1 MDTKKEKALS
11 VDDLEEKIQKK
22 NFELLDFCKK
32 NGEDCD
38 VTFFSFEKLFMTQ
51 IFQLACLYIQYF
63 VVIRHDV
70 LDYTHWLEKGT
81 CYLKKKPVFRT
92 IKTLFGPV
100 RIYRKYLECKK
111 GGVIY
116 PLDISL
122 GLTKDGFSPM
132 VMSLVVKLSTRV
144 SYATAVI
151 IFKCFCRWAPS
162 TEAIEHL
169 VLGLGAEAS
178 EYMENYSYD
187 QTNGDEILVIEV
199 DGKATPTATDDE
211 LKKRRKKRSKKD
223 KGCCQRHRGKG
234 KRKLNKRKRRKK
246 GCKSKN
252 GRSITIVVMYT
263 LKRGDDGLL
272 HGPYNKIVWA
282 SYAPR
287 RVMLEWARKH
297 ATKRGFPP
305 ETQKTIHIAI
315 DGEVCLM
322 KGLSKLFPNAS
333 FVLDIRHLEEK
344 IWKVGRLFYKEG
356 SKELE
361 EWVEEMKKMI
371 YQGKIKKLLK
381 TLKEKE
387 TKLSKRAKRDKEKIE
402 GLRQLINYIEKR
414 VNMMDYKNYIEKDL
428 PIATGIV
435 EGAVRYVIGERL
447 DCSGMRW
454 IPGRAEA
461 VLQLRCIE
469 LNGNWDE
476 FFNWGYEK
484 WLVKLKENKK
494 VQVRTNE
501 TLDISDV
508 SDNQQIL

>member
-1 MDTKKEKALS
+1 MDKKENPLS
-11 VDDLEEKIQKK
+11 AEELKEKIQEK
-22 NFELLDFCKK
+22 NSELLELCNKS
-32 NGEDCD
+32 GENCD
-38 VTFFSFEKLFMTQ
+38 LTFFSFEKLLMTQ

-63 VVIRHDV
+63 VVIRHNII
-70 LDYTHWLEKGT
+70 DYAPWLEKGN
-81 CYLKKKPVFRT
+81 CYLKNTPVFRT
-92 IKTLFGPV
+92 IKTLYGPV
-100 RIYRKYLECKK
+100 RIYRNYLEKKK
-111 GGVIY
+111 GGIIY

-122 GLTKDGFSPM
+122 GLTRDGFSPM

-151 IFKCFCRWAPS
+151 IFKCFCRWSPS

-178 EYMENYSYD
+178 EYMDDYSYD
-187 QTNGDEILVIEV
+187 EANDDEILVIEV
-199 DGKATPTATDDE
+199 DGKATPTATDGE
-211 LKKRRKKRSKKD
+211 LKKRRKKRSKKE
-223 KGCCQRHRGKG
+223 KSCCKRHRGKG
-234 KRKLNKRKRRKK
+234 KRKRYKRKRRKK
-246 GCKSKN
+246 GDKSKN
-252 GRSITIVVMYT
+252 GRSITIVVMYI
-263 LKRGDDGLL
+263 LKKGDDGLL

-305 ETQKTIHIAI
+305 ETKKRIHIAI

-322 KGLSKLFPNAS
+322 QGLSELFPNAS

-344 IWKVGRLFYKEG
+344 IWKVGRLFHKEG

-361 EWVEEMKKMI
+361 DWVEEKKKLI
-371 YQGKIKKLLK
+371 YNGQIEKLLK
-381 TLKEKE
+381 LLKQQEK
-387 TKLSKRAKRDKEKIE
+387 KLSKRAKRDEDKIK

-414 VNMMDYKNYIEKDL
+414 VDMMDYKNYIEQDL

-454 IPGRAEA
+454 IPERAEA
-461 VLQLRCIE
+461 LLQLRCIE
-469 LNGNWDE
+469 LNGDWDE

-484 WLVKLKENKK
+484 WLVKLKEHKK

-501 TLDISDV
+501 TLDISGV
-508 SDNQQIL
+508 TDN